1 MKPCERTATRT
12 TIQALEEAKFDV
24 ALEFKKHIQ
33 DVDARIEAEENKN
46 KTSKAILQALLK
58 EREQT
63 YLALLPYEFKKPE
76 KRIEVADEA
85 PLPTMAVKLNL
96 PKKSEEESSSE
107 RMINE

>member
-12 TIQALEEAKFDV
+12 TIEALEEAKFDV
-24 ALEFKKHIQ
+24 ASEFKKHIE

-63 YLALLPYEFKKPE
+63 YLALLPYEFTKPE
-76 KRIEVADEA
+76 KILEVADA
-85 PLPTMAVKLNL
+85 VDKQPMAIKLNL
-96 PKKSEEESSSE
+96 PKRNLYE
-107 RMINE
+107 

>member
-12 TIQALEEAKFDV
+12 TIEALKEANFDV
-24 ALEFKKHIQ
+24 ASEFKKHIE

-63 YLALLPYEFKKPE
+63 YLALLPYEFTKPE
-76 KRIEVADEA
+76 KILEVADVVDKQ
-85 PLPTMAVKLNL
+85 PMVIKLNL
-96 PKKSEEESSSE
+96 PKRNLYE
-107 RMINE
+107 